1 MIDEKILNDLEKAQN
16 ELNDIDKALSSGNID
31 SNEIKELS
39 KKRNTISDV
48 VGYFIRYKEIQKSI
62 KDNKELLN
70 DEDFKELAQEE
81 IDTLNEELIT
91 VIDKIKEEA
100 KPVDPLDS
108 KDVILEI
115 RAGAGGDEAALFASD
130 LLRMYMRCAERKG
143 WKTEI
148 INKNDIGLGG
158 IKEAIISITGKK
170 IYGYMKFESGV
181 HRVQRVPE
189 TETSGR
195 VHTSTATVAV
205 LPEADEVEIEISEKD
220 LRIDTYRA
228 SGAGG
233 QHVNKTDS
241 AVRITHIPSG
251 IVVQNQDEKSQNKN
265 KQRAMKV
272 LRAKIL
278 KIEQEKQF
286 ENMSQ
291 TRKALVGG
299 GDRSEKIR
307 TYNFPQ
313 GRISDHRINLT
324 LHKID
329 EILDGNLD
337 DLNIE
342 LSKNYLKEAS
352 GIN

>member
-1 MIDEKILNDLEKAQN
+1 
-16 ELNDIDKALSSGNID
+16 
-31 SNEIKELS
+31 
-39 KKRNTISDV
+39 
-48 VGYFIRYKEIQKSI
+48 
-62 KDNKELLN
+62 
-70 DEDFKELAQEE
+70 
-81 IDTLNEELIT
+81 
-91 VIDKIKEEA
+91 
-100 KPVDPLDS
+100 
-108 KDVILEI
+108 
-115 RAGAGGDEAALFASD
+115 
-130 LLRMYMRCAERKG
+130 
-143 WKTEI
+143 
-148 INKNDIGLGG
+148 
-158 IKEAIISITGKK
+158 
-170 IYGYMKFESGV
+170 MKFESGV

-205 LPEADEVEIEISEKD
+205 LPEADEVEIEINEKD

-286 ENMSQ
+286 DNMSQ

-337 DLNIE
+337 DLNLE

>member
-1 MIDEKILNDLEKAQN
+1 
-16 ELNDIDKALSSGNID
+16 
-31 SNEIKELS
+31 
-39 KKRNTISDV
+39 
-48 VGYFIRYKEIQKSI
+48 
-62 KDNKELLN
+62 
-70 DEDFKELAQEE
+70 
-81 IDTLNEELIT
+81 
-91 VIDKIKEEA
+91 
-100 KPVDPLDS
+100 
-108 KDVILEI
+108 
-115 RAGAGGDEAALFASD
+115 
-130 LLRMYMRCAERKG
+130 
-143 WKTEI
+143 
-148 INKNDIGLGG
+148 
-158 IKEAIISITGKK
+158 
-170 IYGYMKFESGV
+170 MKFESGV

-205 LPEADEVEIEISEKD
+205 LPEADEVEIEINEKD

-286 ENMSQ
+286 EDMSQ

-324 LHKID
+324 LHKVD

>member
-130 LLRMYMRCAERKG
+130 LLRMYMQ
-143 WKTEI
+143 
-148 INKNDIGLGG
+148 IG
-158 IKEAIISITGKK
+158 
-170 IYGYMKFESGV
+170 
-181 HRVQRVPE
+181 
-189 TETSGR
+189 
-195 VHTSTATVAV
+195 
-205 LPEADEVEIEISEKD
+205 
-220 LRIDTYRA
+220 RA
-228 SGAGG
+228 
-233 QHVNKTDS
+233 HV
-241 AVRITHIPSG
+241 
-251 IVVQNQDEKSQNKN
+251 
-265 KQRAMKV
+265 
-272 LRAKIL
+272 
-278 KIEQEKQF
+278 
-286 ENMSQ
+286 
-291 TRKALVGG
+291 
-299 GDRSEKIR
+299 
-307 TYNFPQ
+307 
-313 GRISDHRINLT
+313 
-324 LHKID
+324 
-329 EILDGNLD
+329 
-337 DLNIE
+337 
-342 LSKNYLKEAS
+342 
-352 GIN
+352 